1 MSETRS
7 IKIPKIFRASRRLE
21 VVNGSFAHFLLSH
34 ADENIPPIVGCLKL
48 SSFDV
53 IVQQKFHMRINL
65 KIQSLELI

>member
-1 MSETRS
+1 MRS
-7 IKIPKIFRASRRLE
+7 VKIPKIFRASRRLDLI
-21 VVNGSFAHFLLSH
+21 GSFTHFLLSL